1 VKDPKT
7 GTCVKPYHLT
17 ADKNFGGP
25 HDARAATACIN
36 GGKMDGFVVNGEAG
50 TTGCADPSDAA
61 CTSGTLVDVMG
72 YHTDAELP
80 NYWAYARQFVLQDHL
95 FQPIA
100 SWSYPSHLWM
110 VSGWSATCSPASDP
124 MKCTTNIDS
133 PGEGPAGPRNEYAWT
148 DLTELLHHAGVSW
161 KYYLGEGPDPHCGGN
176 PEECQPIQVLAS
188 VPSIWNVLPEF
199 DTVKANGQT
208 GNVVPIDQF
217 YADVQAGSL
226 PAVAWIAPTS
236 AVSEHPASLVS
247 DGQRYVT
254 ALVNTIMN
262 SPYWQNTAIFLS
274 WDDWGGFY
282 DHVPPPT
289 VDAAGYGLRV
299 PGLVISAYAKKGFV
313 DHQVLSHDAYLRFIE
328 DVFLGGQRIDPAT
341 DGRPDSR
348 PRVRETAP
356 ALGDLMNDFDFGQQP
371 QAPLILAP

>member
-1 VKDPKT
+1 
-7 GTCVKPYHLT
+7 
-17 ADKNFGGP
+17 
-25 HDARAATACIN
+25 
-36 GGKMDGFVVNGEAG
+36 
-50 TTGCADPSDAA
+50 
-61 CTSGTLVDVMG
+61 
-72 YHTDAELP
+72 
-80 NYWAYARQFVLQDHL
+80 
-95 FQPIA
+95 
-100 SWSYPSHLWM
+100 
-110 VSGWSATCSPASDP
+110 

-133 PGEGPAGPRNEYAWT
+133 PGEGPAGPGNEYAWT

-176 PEECQPIQVLAS
+176 PAECQPINVLAN

-236 AVSEHPASLVS
+236 EVSEHPAALVS
-247 DGQRYVT
+247 NGQKYVT
-254 ALVNTIMN
+254 ALINTIMN

-299 PGLVISAYAKKGFV
+299 PGLVISAYAKKGFI
-313 DHQVLSHDAYLRFIE
+313 DHQVLSHDAYLKFIE

-348 PRVRETAP
+348 PTVRETAP